1 MSIHLCTIA
10 KKHCKTLSKHAG
22 DRSDYLIS
30 CSVLYGVA
38 SSTFI
43 DL

>member
-1 MSIHLCTIA
+1 MSKFLCTIA
-10 KKHCKTLSKHAG
+10 KKHGKTLTKQTG
-22 DRSDYLIS
+22 LIS

-38 SSTFI
+38 TSTCI